1 MLGSAST
8 RGACYRLLA
17 WRELSGFLRDK
28 SLCVLSCSNVNC
40 TSWQDVNA
48 RLRPF
53 ARPQVY
59 IKDEGKHRERM
70 QVRAK
75 YMALDRSNRY
85 MRHMRSIRLIQD
97 YLVRSADKVAMPKFS
112 NSNVDA
118 SVSAIHASVLAA
130 LGRCVAEIPC
140 RSISALACSERS
152 WSGLVRADDPRSAAA
167 CRSRQR
173 RG

>member
-1 MLGSAST
+1 MLGSASA
-8 RGACYRLLA
+8 RGACYRLFA
-17 WRELSGFLRDK
+17 CRELSGLLRDK
-28 SLCVLSCSNVNC
+28 SSSVLSCSNLER
-40 TSWQDVNA
+40 TSRQAVNA
-48 RLRPF
+48 RLSPF

-97 YLVRSADKVAMPKFS
+97 YLVRSADKVAMPKVS

-130 LGRCVAEIPC
+130 LGRCVAKF
-140 RSISALACSERS
+140 LAGAFPRCTMFRAIM
-152 WSGLVRADDPRSAAA
+152 VRAF
-167 CRSRQR
+167 SRWR
-173 RG
+173 PT